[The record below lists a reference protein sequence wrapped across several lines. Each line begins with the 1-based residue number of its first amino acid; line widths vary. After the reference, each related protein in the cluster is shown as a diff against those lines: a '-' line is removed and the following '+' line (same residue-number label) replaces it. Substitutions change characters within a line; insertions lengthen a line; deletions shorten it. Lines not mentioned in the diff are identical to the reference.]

1 MEIYIYDNEDRQN
14 MLNMFDN
21 LIPRKKLWK
30 YLRKFKEFE
39 TDAKRFIDAPKDYE
53 NLKFSRCS
61 ICFVENL
68 EFPQDDALE
77 KDPFVKQR
85 NV

>member
-1 MEIYIYDNEDRQN
+1 MEIYIYENEEKQN
-14 MLNMFDN
+14 MINMFDI
-21 LIPRKKLWK
+21 LSPRKKLWL

-39 TDAKRFIDAPKDYE
+39 TAAKEFIDAPKDYE
-53 NLKFSRCS
+53 ENKFTRCC
-61 ICFVENL
+61 ICYAENL

-85 NV
+85 